1 LISLC
6 YLIQLRT
13 FSTAVIDNM
22 NLTTGPYY
30 QYTEQALLEQLAS
43 SANGLSSEE
52 AATRLKNFGANRL
65 GTSDQHSKWRLLINQ
80 FKSPI
85 TILLCLS
92 AILSAFLGE
101 AADAIILL
109 VILLTSSLLGF
120 FQEQSATDA
129 VKKLL
134 AMVSIDTRVIRDGTE
149 LSIPIEETVPGD
161 ITLLSAGDLVPGD
174 CRILESK
181 DLFAN
186 EAALTGETF
195 PTEKNGGLLPG
206 EKRISERSNCV
217 FMGTHIVS
225 GQAKAVIVQTG
236 KRAELGSIS
245 EHLRHLKPETEFE
258 KGIRQFGYLLMEI
271 TLVLVILIFSINIF
285 LHKPVLD
292 SFLFSLAIA
301 VGLTPQLLPA
311 IISINLSRG
320 ASQMALQKVIV
331 KRLSAIENLG
341 SMDVLCS
348 DKTGTLTEGEIV
360 FYKAV
365 DADGTENEKAF
376 RMAYLNAF
384 FESGFHNPID
394 QAIRNHAKPDMVQY
408 RKSDELPYDFNRK
421 CLSVLVGGPD
431 GNNIITKGA
440 FESILSRCNRVEKKE
455 GNLVPMAEV
464 KESLI
469 KQFTAFSGEGYRVL
483 GIAYK
488 PIEKEFE
495 KITKEQENELIFLGL
510 LLFSDPPKKD
520 VKQTLDAFSKLGITL
535 KIITGD
541 NLLVAA
547 HVGKQVGLKDPVIMS
562 GDQLREMSA
571 EALMRQVVVT
581 DIFAAV
587 EPNQKERIL
596 IALKRAGHVVGFLG
610 DGINDAPA
618 LHVADVGISVQ
629 GAVDVAKEAADIVLL
644 GKDLS
649 VLINGVKEGRKTFA
663 NTLKYIFMATSAN
676 FGNMFSMAGSSL
688 FLSFLPLL
696 PKQVLL
702 TNLLTDIPE
711 MTIAT
716 DSVDESMIVK
726 PRRMNLKF
734 IKKFM
739 IVFGIISSV
748 FDYLTFAL
756 LLFWFHAGEKEFRT
770 GWLVESVISAALIVL
785 IVRTSRRFYESK
797 PGKYLLIATVSV
809 VVITIFLPFSPVAGL
824 LGLTPLPLRY
834 YGSLSII
841 ILMYLISAEM
851 AKRIFYRS
859 VHTQ

>member
-1 LISLC
+1 
-6 YLIQLRT
+6 
-13 FSTAVIDNM
+13 M
-22 NLTTGPYY
+22 KLTTGSYY
-30 QYTEQALLEQLAS
+30 QYPEQSLLEQLET
-43 SANGLSSEE
+43 NPGGLSTDE
-52 AATRLKNFGANRL
+52 ADKRLRDFGPNRL
-65 GTSDQHSKWRLLINQ
+65 EASRQNSKWKLLINQ
-80 FKSPI
+80 FRSPI

-109 VILLTSSLLGF
+109 VIILTSSLLGF
-120 FQEQSATDA
+120 FQEHSANEA

-134 AMVSIDTRVIRDGTE
+134 AMVNIDTRVIRDGRE
-149 LSIPIEETVPGD
+149 ISIPIEQTVPGD

-174 CRILESK
+174 CRMLESK

-186 EAALTGETF
+186 EAVLTGETF
-195 PTEKNGGLLPG
+195 PTEKNCGDLPG
-206 EKRISERSNCV
+206 EKRISERSNSL

-236 KRAELGSIS
+236 KHAELGSIS

-271 TLVLVILIFSINIF
+271 TLILVILIFAINIF

-301 VGLTPQLLPA
+301 VGITPQLLPA
-311 IISINLSRG
+311 IISINLARG

-331 KRLSAIENLG
+331 KKLSAIENLG

-348 DKTGTLTEGEIV
+348 DKTGTLTEGQII
-360 FYKAV
+360 FCKAIDV
-365 DADGTENEKAF
+365 DKEDNEKAF
-376 RMAYLNAF
+376 RMAYQNAF

-394 QAIRNHAKPDMVQY
+394 QAIRDHAQPDMTLY
-408 RKSDELPYDFNRK
+408 KKSDELPYDFSRK
-421 CLSVLVGGPD
+421 CLSVLLSGPD
-431 GNNIITKGA
+431 GNQIITKGA
-440 FESILSRCNRVEKKE
+440 FESILNRCNRAEKKD
-455 GNLVPMAEV
+455 G
-464 KESLI
+464 SLI
-469 KQFTAFSGEGYRVL
+469 PAGEAKKSLYEQFTNFSREGYRVL

-488 PIEKEFE
+488 PVATDFVKMNGEDESG
-495 KITKEQENELIFLGL
+495 LIFLGL
-510 LLFSDPPKKD
+510 LLFTDPPKTD
-520 VKQTLDAFSKLGITL
+520 VKQTLEAFQQLGIKL

-541 NLLVAA
+541 NILVAE
-547 HVGKQVGLKDPVIMS
+547 HVGRQVGIKDPVLIS
-562 GDQLREMSA
+562 GEELRDMSA
-571 EALMRQVVVT
+571 EALVRQVIIT

-629 GAVDVAKEAADIVLL
+629 GAVDVAKEAADIVLM

-716 DSVDESMIVK
+716 DSVDKTMIEK
-726 PRRMNLKF
+726 PRKMNLRF

-739 IVFGIISSV
+739 IVFGIISSL
-748 FDYLTFAL
+748 FDYMTFAL
-756 LLFWFHAGEKEFRT
+756 LLYWLHASEKEFRT

-785 IVRTSRRFYESK
+785 IVRTSRAFYKSR
-797 PGKYLLIATVSV
+797 PGKYLLAATLSV
-809 VVITIFLPFSPVAGL
+809 VIITIFLPLSPVAGL

-834 YGSLSII
+834 YAYLGII
-841 ILMYLISAEM
+841 IFLYMISAEF
-851 AKRIFYRS
+851 AKRVFYRNI
-859 VHTQ
+859 HTPKTNHQGVGLTVDINQVLH